1 MGQLRPPP
9 LSADA
14 PPPRGYD
21 IADVCVLV
29 VEWQRRRR
37 PAERAEDAGPQV
49 GHGAGAGGG
58 GGATVGRRTINR
70 NDPTPFLFS
79 PWTTGMATLRAHVEP
94 AILNE
99 FRERNQGLGE
109 MVWRAA
115 PWCGVCVCKSFW
127 FN

>member
-14 PPPRGYD
+14 PPPRGND

-58 GGATVGRRTINR
+58 GGEGDGREKNGKPERSHSFLGQPMDQR
-70 NDPTPFLFS
+70 NGNAS
-79 PWTTGMATLRAHVEP
+79 G
-94 AILNE
+94 
-99 FRERNQGLGE
+99 
-109 MVWRAA
+109 
-115 PWCGVCVCKSFW
+115 SS
-127 FN
+127 